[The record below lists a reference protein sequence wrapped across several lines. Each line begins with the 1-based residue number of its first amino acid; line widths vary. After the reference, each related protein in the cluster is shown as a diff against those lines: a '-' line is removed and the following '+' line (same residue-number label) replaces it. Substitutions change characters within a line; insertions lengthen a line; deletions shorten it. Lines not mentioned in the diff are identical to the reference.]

1 VVPALL
7 LLGSLITVAA
17 AVIGNGNLV
26 VAAAPALL
34 AVLLATV
41 WLVPLRVPLMAL
53 IFVCLAVDI
62 ASEGPWESPVAPI
75 GKLLFVNLAKSL
87 PLPMLMLPGMAII
100 ILLLVAIHVSRELAG
115 VRTDVRGAVSCAEA
129 LPLALLVSFAAVAW
143 DLAYGL
149 KGGGNAQMAKVQV
162 QTFVQLLLFAY
173 LVAVAFRGQRDYRV
187 LAGMVVSA
195 ACIKALMA
203 LWVVHMVPAE
213 LRTEYNFATS
223 HGDSLLFAA
232 ATVFLIVRLLEA
244 PSLRYLVTAGVILPL
259 LFLGMSANN
268 RRLVYVEIAA
278 ALILYWLIG
287 HRTQMKRLVARVALA
302 SLPLIVAYVAVGW
315 SSQSPIFAPVRIFR
329 SVGDSDVDHSTLYR
343 DLEDYN
349 LLQTV
354 RFSPLLGPGLG
365 QPFAEVVKLPDIS
378 FFHEYRYMPHNSI
391 LGLWAFCGPF
401 GFSGLMLTPI
411 VGIYLA
417 SVAYRR
423 ASNAPDRIAAFMALA
438 MIVMFLIHCWG
449 DIGFSERIAI
459 YLVGPALAMA
469 GQLAVATGAW
479 PMRRARG

>member
-1 VVPALL
+1 
-7 LLGSLITVAA
+7 
-17 AVIGNGNLV
+17 
-26 VAAAPALL
+26 
-34 AVLLATV
+34 
-41 WLVPLRVPLMAL
+41 
-53 IFVCLAVDI
+53 
-62 ASEGPWESPVAPI
+62 
-75 GKLLFVNLAKSL
+75 
-87 PLPMLMLPGMAII
+87 
-100 ILLLVAIHVSRELAG
+100 
-115 VRTDVRGAVSCAEA
+115 
-129 LPLALLVSFAAVAW
+129 
-143 DLAYGL
+143 
-149 KGGGNAQMAKVQV
+149 
-162 QTFVQLLLFAY
+162 
-173 LVAVAFRGQRDYRV
+173 
-187 LAGMVVSA
+187 
-195 ACIKALMA
+195 
-203 LWVVHMVPAE
+203 
-213 LRTEYNFATS
+213 
-223 HGDSLLFAA
+223 
-232 ATVFLIVRLLEA
+232 VFLIVRLLEA